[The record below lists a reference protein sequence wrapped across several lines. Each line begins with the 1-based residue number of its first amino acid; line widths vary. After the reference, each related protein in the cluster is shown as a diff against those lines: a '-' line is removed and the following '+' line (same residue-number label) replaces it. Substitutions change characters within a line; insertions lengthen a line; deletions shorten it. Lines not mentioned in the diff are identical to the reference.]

1 MRCKYK
7 YFCDFHRSTCIYC
20 KLQFLCTNRFSTSYF
35 TGMLII
41 KARLGDEFRR
51 VPIHNEDITY
61 DELLLMLQR
70 LFPKCLSPTDDVLL
84 KYKDEGS
91 L

>member
-1 MRCKYK
+1 MQYV
-7 YFCDFHRSTCIYC
+7 
-20 KLQFLCTNRFSTSYF
+20 F

-84 KYKDEGS
+84 KYKDEGKVCLLKHS
-91 L
+91 LSHSEVWICDKI